1 MANIQRLPDHAA
13 LSRANYKWLV
23 GHTNRTTK
31 VHIQTV
37 QVAKMFLHFYRNNL
51 GGVPIVYW

>member
-1 MANIQRLPDHAA
+1 MATIMRLPDNRA

-23 GHTNRTTK
+23 NHANRTTK

-37 QVAKMFLHFYRNNL
+37 EVAKLFLYSYRNNL